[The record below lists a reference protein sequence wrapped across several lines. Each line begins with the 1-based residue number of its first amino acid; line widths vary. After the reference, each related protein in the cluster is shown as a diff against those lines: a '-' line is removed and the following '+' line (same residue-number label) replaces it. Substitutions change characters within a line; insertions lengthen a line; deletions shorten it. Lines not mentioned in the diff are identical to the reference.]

1 MKNRTLVCTSILLAM
16 IFLVAGN
23 TAVMAK
29 TWKYQSIW
37 PGSILL
43 NKPDKYFGDLID
55 TLAGDDLDLKYY
67 DGGSLVKT
75 GEVFDAVANGIV
87 EMATDWPSPRSIVP
101 VK

>member
-1 MKNRTLVCTSILLAM
+1 M
-16 IFLVAGN
+16 FLMVAGS

-37 PGSILL
+37 PASILL

-55 TLAGDDLDLKYY
+55 TLAGEDLNLKYY
-67 DGGSLVKT
+67 DVGSLVQT

-87 EMATDWPSPRSIVP
+87 EMATDWPSYWDGKIPPSVC
-101 VK
+101 